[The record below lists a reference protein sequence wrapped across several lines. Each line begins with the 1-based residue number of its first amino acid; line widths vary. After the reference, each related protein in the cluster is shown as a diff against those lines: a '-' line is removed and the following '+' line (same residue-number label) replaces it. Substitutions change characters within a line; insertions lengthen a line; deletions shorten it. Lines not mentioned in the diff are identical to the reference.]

1 MERQLKNILLYGFGR
16 MGLTHFA
23 ILNGL
28 GQPTFF
34 SFRDQ

>member
-28 GQPTFF
+28 RPDLHFQF
-34 SFRDQ
+34 